1 MRSRR
6 FPFRL
11 TVLAL
16 LVCTLAVTPLA
27 YLFIRAAGAD
37 AGLWGRLWQ
46 GQIPLLLANT
56 LKLFGATVLW
66 SVALGTAA
74 AWLIERTDLP
84 GRRFWRVAL
93 MLPLA
98 VPAYVA
104 AICYVLLLRRGGL
117 LEAAAMRFAGFERG
131 ELALPSVYG
140 LAGATWV
147 MGLCVFPYVYL
158 TVAAALRSIDRTLEE
173 VARTTQRGGWATF
186 RSVTLPLIWPAIAA
200 GGFLVG
206 LYVVSDFGT
215 VAMLRYR
222 TFTTAIYNQFSGQT
236 NRAGAAVLSFVLVG
250 LTLPLLAGEAWF
262 NRRDRRYT
270 RDRSWQP
277 RRMVPL
283 GRWRWLALAFV
294 GLLGFFSLG
303 LPLLV
308 LGGLTLQGLL
318 APTEVDRIWGVGGAG
333 VWRYGLNSVLVAA
346 GAATLATLL
355 AFAPTYL
362 AARHPRRF
370 AWVLL
375 SLSKTAYVLPG
386 LIVGLAFV
394 MLFNRSLPII
404 YGTVAALVLG
414 FTFRLL
420 PQSVVTSEAAL
431 KRVPASLEQAARS
444 MGYRAPATFGRV
456 TIPLAAPGLAASW
469 TLVFVSAMKELPTA
483 ILLRPPGF
491 DTLPVR
497 IWAAASESVHTQA
510 APPAL
515 LLVGLTMA
523 VLALLYGRRQ
533 RGLER
538 AIQDQGAP

>member
-1 MRSRR
+1 MHSRR
-6 FPFRL
+6 FPLQL
-11 TVLAL
+11 TTLAL
-16 LVCTLAVTPLA
+16 LVCALAVMPLV
-27 YLFIRAAGAD
+27 YLFIRASSAD
-37 AGLWGRLWQ
+37 AALWGRLWQ
-46 GQIPLLLANT
+46 GQIPGLLANT
-56 LKLFGATVLW
+56 LKLFATTVVW
-66 SVALGTAA
+66 AMFLGTAA

-84 GRRFWRVAL
+84 GRAFWRVAL
-93 MLPLA
+93 ILPLA
-98 VPAYVA
+98 IPAYVA
-104 AICYVLLLRRGGL
+104 AICYVLLLRKGGL
-117 LEAAAMRFAGFERG
+117 LETAAINLAGFERG
-131 ELALPSVYG
+131 ELALPAIYG
-140 LAGATWV
+140 LGGATWV

-186 RSVTLPLIWPAIAA
+186 RTVTLPLIWPAIAA
-200 GGFLVG
+200 GAFLVG
-206 LYVVSDFGT
+206 LYVISDFGT

-236 NRAGAAVLSFVLVG
+236 NRAGAAALSFVLIA

-262 NRRDRRYT
+262 NRRDKRYT
-270 RDRSWQP
+270 RDRCWQP
-277 RRMVPL
+277 RRELAL
-283 GRWRWLALAFV
+283 GRWRWAALGFV
-294 GLLGFFSLG
+294 GLLTFFSLG

-308 LGGLTLQGLL
+308 LGWLTFQGLVF
-318 APTEVDRIWGVGGAG
+318 PTEVDRIWSVGGES
-333 VWRYGLNSVLVAA
+333 VWRYGFNSLLVA
-346 GAATLATLL
+346 GFAATLATLL

-394 MLFNRSLPII
+394 MIFNRSMPMV
-404 YGTVAALVLG
+404 YGTVLALVLG

-444 MGYRAPATFGRV
+444 MGYRASATFGRV

-469 TLVFVSAMKELPTA
+469 ALVFVSAMKELPTA

-491 DTLPVR
+491 ETLPIR

-510 APPAL
+510 APAAL
-515 LLVGLTMA
+515 LLVAFTMA
-523 VLALLYGRRQ
+523 VLALLYGRGQGR
-533 RGLER
+533 LDR
-538 AIQDQGAP
+538 AIQDPGDL